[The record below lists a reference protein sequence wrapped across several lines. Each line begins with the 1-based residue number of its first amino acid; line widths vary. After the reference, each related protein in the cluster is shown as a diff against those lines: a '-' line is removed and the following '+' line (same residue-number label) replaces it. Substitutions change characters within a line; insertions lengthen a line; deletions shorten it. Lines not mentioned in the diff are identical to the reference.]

1 MSETTKQTSDE
12 ILDSLTGHEETWIA
26 DQFGRSIGE
35 LIPQPGMYR
44 RALIFVVKRREGVN
58 EDDARNAAM
67 DLRLKDV
74 LEFFA
79 EVGSEAEQASG
90 KDVAPVEPTPEPSLS
105 SVS

>member
-1 MSETTKQTSDE
+1 MSETIQQTTDE

-26 DQFGRSIGE
+26 EQFGRSVGE

-44 RALIFVVKRREGVN
+44 RALIFVTKRREGVN

-67 DLRLKDV
+67 DMRLKDV
-74 LEFFA
+74 LEFFPEA
-79 EVGSEAEQASG
+79 GSEAEQESG
-90 KDVAPVEPTPEPSLS
+90 KDETPDETKPEPSLS

>member
-1 MSETTKQTSDE
+1 MSESAKQTTDE
-12 ILDSLTGHEETWIA
+12 ILDSLTGHEEMWIA
-26 DQFGRSIGE
+26 EQFGRSVGE

-67 DLRLKDV
+67 DMRLKDV
-74 LEFFA
+74 LEFFP
-79 EVGSEAEQASG
+79 EVGSEAEQESG
-90 KDVAPVEPTPEPSLS
+90 KDVELDEPKPEPSLS